1 MTSFVEYRAQLWRI
15 RSKIMVLTLFVGVL
29 TLSACGSR
37 GAQSVPEADLE
48 ATVAAMVDAKLTETA
63 STESEEGQTESET
76 PEAQEAVGDASTAPG
91 PPALITPT
99 PDRSGEIMDYL
110 VLNTR
115 HFKGDPDAP
124 VVIIE
129 FSDFQ

>member
-1 MTSFVEYRAQLWRI
+1 MTSFVEYRAQLWRTRTLI
-15 RSKIMVLTLFVGVL
+15 IMLALLGGIM

-63 STESEEGQTESET
+63 STESEDGQTESET
-76 PEAQEAVGDASTAPG
+76 PEAQGTVGDASTAPG
-91 PPALITPT
+91 VPALITPT
-99 PDRSGEIMDYL
+99 PDQSGEIMDYL

-115 HFKGDPDAP
+115 HFKGDPEAP